1 MPDIVL
7 TLYPDQKTQH
17 IASLRD
23 SAGFYQQEGDNMK
36 KRTVMLLA
44 LAMVLCGCGT
54 ANNAADSTQTAA
66 PTTAASTTEAST
78 ENDEKT
84 ATITTIVAE
93 EETAASDE
101 EATADAET
109 AADEEESTTEA
120 ADGGASL
127 IPGDL
132 FAGYYKDENSSATMS
147 IDNIND
153 ETYKVSI
160 TAKKT
165 DLEAETW
172 YFEGSFNGRQV
183 LSYENCV
190 KSTLS
195 IKDDGSL
202 NTVQEYTD
210 GTGYLQISEE
220 GTKTGIV
227 WNDYKENSGS
237 GAFFVKK

>member
-1 MPDIVL
+1 
-7 TLYPDQKTQH
+7 
-17 IASLRD
+17 
-23 SAGFYQQEGDNMK
+23 MK

-54 ANNAADSTQTAA
+54 ANNAADSTQTSA
-66 PTTAASTTEAST
+66 PATAASTTETSA

-84 ATITTIVAE
+84 ETITTIVAE
-93 EETAASDE
+93 EETTSADEDAAAPVAESAAD
-101 EATADAET
+101 AQTAADAEDTT
-109 AADEEESTTEA
+109 AEADA
-120 ADGGASL
+120 GGASL

-132 FAGYYKDENSSATMS
+132 FAGYYKDENGDATMS
-147 IDNIND
+147 IDNLND
-153 ETYKVSI
+153 TTYRVSI
-160 TAKKT
+160 TGKNSET
-165 DLEAETW
+165 EAVTW

-190 KSTLS
+190 KNTLVL
-195 IKDDGSL
+195 KDDGSL

-237 GAFFVKK
+237 GAFFVKQ

>member
-1 MPDIVL
+1 
-7 TLYPDQKTQH
+7 
-17 IASLRD
+17 
-23 SAGFYQQEGDNMK
+23 MK

-54 ANNAADSTQTAA
+54 ANNAADSTQTSA
-66 PTTAASTTEAST
+66 PATAASTTETSA

-84 ATITTIVAE
+84 ETITTIVAE
-93 EETAASDE
+93 EETTSADEDAAAPVAESAAD
-101 EATADAET
+101 AQTAADAEDTT
-109 AADEEESTTEA
+109 AEGA
-120 ADGGASL
+120 AGGASL

-132 FAGYYKDENSSATMS
+132 FAGYYKDENGDATMS
-147 IDNIND
+147 IDNLND
-153 ETYKVSI
+153 TTYRVSI
-160 TAKKT
+160 TGKNSET
-165 DLEAETW
+165 EAVTW

-190 KSTLS
+190 KNTLVL
-195 IKDDGSL
+195 KDDGSL

-237 GAFFVKK
+237 GAFFVKQ